1 MTARFARSPRDPEFF
16 RDPYP
21 AYRAM
26 RDLGDLFVWEDYGF
40 ACSARHAVVGAALRD
55 RRFGRDVLHL
65 ASREDLGWPDPP
77 PALAP
82 FLAFE
87 RGSML
92 EREPPAHT
100 RLRGLVNRAFTA
112 RAVEGLRPAIA
123 RLAESLAEGI
133 AREGQADLI
142 ADFAAPIPVAV
153 ICGLLG
159 VPVEDGSQLVAW
171 SHDMVAIYQF
181 GADPAVEAACVAAT
195 LAFQD
200 YARTAIAARRVRP
213 RDDLLSA
220 LVAARDGADR
230 LTEDELVTTV
240 ILLLNAGHEA
250 TVHAIGNALA
260 AILSAG
266 LDASER
272 GAAGADPS
280 ALFADADATGR
291 TVEECLRFDPPLH
304 LFTRYALEDF
314 VFCGRSFVRGEKIG
328 LLLAAAGRDPERFAA
343 PDRFDPTRVPGPH
356 LAFGA
361 GIHFCVGAP
370 LARLELAVALPILF
384 GRLPGLRLAAP
395 PVWRDSYHFRGLQR
409 LDAVWSGGR
418 TG

>member
-1 MTARFARSPRDPEFF
+1 MPARFARSPRDPDFF

-55 RRFGRDVLHL
+55 RRFGRDILDRV
-65 ASREDLGWPDPP
+65 SREDLGWPAPSP
-77 PALAP
+77 GLAP

-112 RAVEGLRPAIA
+112 RAVEGLRPAIV
-123 RLAESLAEGI
+123 RLAETLTDAI
-133 AREGQADLI
+133 ARQGGADLI

-159 VPVEDGSQLVAW
+159 VPVEDGPQLVAW

-200 YARTAIAARRVRP
+200 YARAAIAARRAEP

-230 LTEDELVTTV
+230 LSEEELVTTV

-260 AILSAG
+260 AILAAG
-266 LDASER
+266 LD
-272 GAAGADPS
+272 PS
-280 ALFADADATGR
+280 GLFADADATGR

-328 LLLAAAGRDPERFAA
+328 LLLAAAGRDPDRFAL
-343 PDRFDPTRVPGPH
+343 PDRFDPTRAPGPH

-370 LARLELAVALPILF
+370 LARLELAAALPVLF
-384 GRLPGLRLAAP
+384 DRLPGLRLAGP
-395 PVWRDSYHFRGLQR
+395 PIWRDSYHFRGLER